1 MRLLIRNIRIRITKR
16 SKVKAAFI
24 NSVAGFGSTGRL
36 VEQLSQMPGIEG
48 KIYYGRGSYTG
59 PTPSC
64 RFAGFFDNALQAADT
79 FLFDRHA
86 LSNTRNTQKAM
97 EDLKQFNP
105 DLVHLHNLHG
115 YYLNMETVFQ
125 ALTEMK
131 VPVIWTLHDC
141 WSFTGH
147 CAHYDSLNCEQWKS
161 RCVRCPKLNT
171 YPYQWNGSHVS
182 ENFELKKKLF
192 HSLGNRLTLV
202 APSDWLKSQLEQ
214 SFLKDVDCR
223 VIHNGIDL
231 NTFHPV
237 DSGFRKE
244 HDLEGKRVY
253 LAVASLW
260 TKAKGFDDL
269 VQISA
274 HLPEDEALVV
284 VGVSRSQQRRLTV
297 PGVIALERLSSASE
311 MAQVYSAADVLLN
324 PTYED
329 TFPTVNLEAQAC
341 GCGVV
346 TYRTGGS
353 PEMITE
359 KTGAVV
365 AKGNCQALMKAAG
378 SLSVVREDCIRH
390 AQQFTKEK
398 MLNQYFQLYKEKAD
412 SIQ

>member
-59 PTPSC
+59 PTPSF
-64 RFAGFFDNALQAADT
+64 RFAGFFDNAVQAADT

-97 EDLKQFNP
+97 EDLKQFDP

-125 ALTEMK
+125 ALAEMK

-147 CAHYDSLNCEQWKS
+147 CAHYDSLKCDQWKTQ
-161 RCVRCPKLNT
+161 CVRCPKLNT
-171 YPYQWNGSHVS
+171 YPYQWNGRHVT
-182 ENFELKKKLF
+182 ENYELKKTLF

-202 APSDWLKSQLEQ
+202 VPSEWLKSQVEQ
-214 SFLKDVDCR
+214 SFLKDVECL

-237 DSGFRKE
+237 ESDFRKE
-244 HDLEGKRVY
+244 YDLEDKRVY
-253 LAVASLW
+253 LAAASVW
-260 TKAKGFDDL
+260 TKTKGFDDL
-269 VQISA
+269 VQLSTY
-274 HLPEDEALVV
+274 LSSDEALVI
-284 VGVSRSQQRRLTV
+284 VGVSRSQQRQLSHAN
-297 PGVIALERLSSASE
+297 VIALERLSSANA

-353 PEMITE
+353 SEMVTE

-365 AKGNCQALMKAAG
+365 EKGNWDELLNAARN
-378 SLSVVREDCIRH
+378 LSAEKEDCIRH

-398 MLNQYFQLYKEKAD
+398 MLNQYFQLYKEKD
-412 SIQ
+412 DYIQ